1 MNIKTININNEFDMN
16 YIDIEESQSGSTLVF
31 IHGWCSNKFHWNPQI
46 EFFKN
51 DFRIIAMDLRGHGIS
66 SAPEDGYSF
75 RKFASDVNFLLD
87 HLGIKHPII
96 FGHSMGGAVA
106 IHLAATLG
114 NYAKGLVMVDGS
126 LNIAEH
132 ESNLEKND
140 RIRSFKQNDFSK
152 EIASRYESFFS
163 HMKTESLGKA
173 IIEDAVKTPE
183 HVAYGSLLA
192 LYRDDVISAGKS
204 ITIPSLYIANAYS
217 PRSAEEVKKFVPN
230 SSFAQVV
237 HAGHFLHLE
246 DAEQANAM
254 FNNFISNI

>member
-1 MNIKTININNEFDMN
+1 MNIKTINISNEFDMN
-16 YIDIEESQSGSTLVF
+16 YIDTGEVQSGRTLVF

-46 EFFKN
+46 EYFKN

-66 SAPEDGYSF
+66 SAPAEGYSF
-75 RKFASDVNFLLD
+75 EKFASDVNFLLD
-87 HLGIKHPII
+87 DLGIEHPII
-96 FGHSMGGAVA
+96 FGHSMGGAIA
-106 IHLAATLG
+106 IHLVAKLG

-132 ESNLEKND
+132 ESNLESND
-140 RIRSFKQNDFSK
+140 RIRSFKQNDFRK
-152 EIASRYESFFS
+152 EIASRYGSFFS
-163 HMKTESLGKA
+163 HMKSESLGKV

-192 LYRDDVISAGKS
+192 LYRDDVVSVGKS

-217 PRSAEEVKKFVPN
+217 QRSAEEVKNFVPN
-230 SSFAQVV
+230 SNFAQVV
-237 HAGHFLHLE
+237 YAGHFLHLE

-254 FNNFISNI
+254 FNNFVSNV